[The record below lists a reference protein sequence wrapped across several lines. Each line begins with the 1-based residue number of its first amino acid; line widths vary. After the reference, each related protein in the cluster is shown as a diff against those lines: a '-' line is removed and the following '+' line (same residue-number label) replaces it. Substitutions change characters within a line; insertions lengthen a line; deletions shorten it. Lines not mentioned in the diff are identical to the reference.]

1 MNAAIINPFVVAAFA
16 FLEKHHKMKIN
27 KGKLGL
33 IDAPVAASVNTV
45 IGVKGFV
52 HGQVVFSMTMLTA
65 LKIASMMLLDLPMEE
80 LDDLAKS
87 AIGEMGNIIT
97 GHASGILTNNGIFCS
112 VTPPSLLL
120 GKEMDISFKGLPSIV
135 IPIHSDLG
143 EITMFVTLE
152 ETDPS

>member
-1 MNAAIINPFVVAAFA
+1 MNAEIINPFVVAAFS
-16 FLEKHHKMKIN
+16 FLENHQEMKIS
-27 KGKLGL
+27 KGPLSL
-33 IDAPVAASVNTV
+33 VNSPVASSVNTV
-45 IGVKGFV
+45 IGLKGFI
-52 HGQVVFSMTMLTA
+52 HGQVVFCMSMITA
-65 LKIASMMLLDLPMEE
+65 LKIASIMLLDMPMDE

-120 GKEMDISFKGLPSIV
+120 GSEINISFKGLPSIV
-135 IPIHSDLG
+135 IPIHFDYG

-152 ETDPS
+152 ETEPS